1 MVICIK
7 VFHWDD
13 LLPDSSESDGALCIV
28 PPVLPEVLPEV
39 PPEELPEEP
48 LEAGGAD
55 GAMPGVDGVAP
66 GAVSGLGGVTP
77 GVVLGSAGGDSAGEG
92 LD

>member
-28 PPVLPEVLPEV
+28 PPVLPEV

>member
-1 MVICIK
+1 MVCIN

-13 LLPDSSESDGALCIV
+13 LLPDSPEPDGALCIV
-28 PPVLPEVLPEV
+28 PPALPVLPLGLLSMLP
-39 PPEELPEEP
+39 PEEP

-55 GAMPGVDGVAP
+55 GAAPGVDGVAP

-77 GVVLGSAGGDSAGEG
+77 GVVPGSAGGDAAGGG